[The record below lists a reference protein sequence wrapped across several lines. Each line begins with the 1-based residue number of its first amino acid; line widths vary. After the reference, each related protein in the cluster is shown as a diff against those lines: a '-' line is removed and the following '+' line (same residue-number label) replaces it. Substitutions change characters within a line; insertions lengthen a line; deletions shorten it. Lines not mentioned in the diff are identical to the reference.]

1 MVNGDVQS
9 MQNLWPKIAEY
20 FGVHIPPNQFS
31 TQAPPSSRYEV
42 DQPAP
47 LREYA
52 EMAGLLGVIEDGV
65 VAQSLDL
72 VQWSKRPEVREAWK
86 TLVEREG
93 LEQDALEKASFMFA
107 GLVLGRNFD
116 IVMNMT
122 KARRYGWTG

>member
-1 MVNGDVQS
+1 M
-9 MQNLWPKIAEY
+9 
-20 FGVHIPPNQFS
+20 
-31 TQAPPSSRYEV
+31 
-42 DQPAP
+42 
-47 LREYA
+47 
-52 EMAGLLGVIEDGV
+52 GVIENGI